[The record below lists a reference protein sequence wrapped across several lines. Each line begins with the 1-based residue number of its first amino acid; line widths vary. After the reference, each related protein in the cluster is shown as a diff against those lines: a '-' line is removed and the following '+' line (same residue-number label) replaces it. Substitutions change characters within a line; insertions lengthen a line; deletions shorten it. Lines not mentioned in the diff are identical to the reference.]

1 LRSKFLHLL
10 DAFRPTILGQSLLVS
25 GHFLTRLKMNGLVR
39 YTEHRRI
46 TNKLVKSL
54 DKQFP
59 VPNADKP
66 KIVRI
71 SVMDGDATD
80 SSSGEEEEHPLR
92 HHRVKRLV
100 NEIRIK
106 DFSQYAAQDAKP
118 HNQKK
123 PNPRPNQQ
131 SFPEGKKYRGVR
143 QRPWG
148 RWAAEIRDPLQRTR
162 VWLGTYDT
170 AEEAAMVYD
179 RAAIRIRGP
188 HALTNFIN
196 PASPKEVVDA
206 ESPTASIVPV
216 SPTRRPDMD
225 VAPLC
230 DYDSGKESHSVY
242 SPTSVLR
249 FQPLELG
256 TEAETDWRPAQEGQK
271 DFVLLDPQ
279 LLGDHFDSQSPPPIF
294 LDDMS
299 LAATGLKEDFGDILV
314 DLDVDFGSC
323 KWDVDAYFQ
332 DPLESFH

>member
-1 LRSKFLHLL
+1 
-10 DAFRPTILGQSLLVS
+10 
-25 GHFLTRLKMNGLVR
+25 MNDLVR

-54 DKQFP
+54 TKQFP
-59 VPNADKP
+59 VPNAEKP

-80 SSSGEEEEHPLR
+80 SSSDEDEEQHPLR

-106 DFSQYAAQDAKP
+106 DFSHYAAQDAKP
-118 HNQKK
+118 NNAK

-148 RWAAEIRDPLQRTR
+148 RWAAEIRDPLRRAR

-196 PASPKEVVDA
+196 PESPKEVVDA
-206 ESPTASIVPV
+206 ESSMASIVPV
-216 SPTRRPDMD
+216 SPTQRPEID

-256 TEAETDWRPAQEGQK
+256 TEAETDWRPAQEGQD
-271 DFVLLDPQ
+271 DFALLDP
-279 LLGDHFDSQSPPPIF
+279 LLLEDHFDSQSPPPIF

-299 LAATGLKEDFGDILV
+299 VAAATGLKEDFFDISV
-314 DLDVDFGSC
+314 DLDLDFGSC
-323 KWDVDAYFQ
+323 KWDVDTYFQ
-332 DPLESFH
+332 DPLESLH

>member
-1 LRSKFLHLL
+1 
-10 DAFRPTILGQSLLVS
+10 
-25 GHFLTRLKMNGLVR
+25 MNDSVR

-54 DKQFP
+54 AKQFP

-71 SVMDGDATD
+71 SVTDGDATD
-80 SSSGEEEEHPLR
+80 SSSDEGEEEHPLR
-92 HHRVKRLV
+92 PHRVKRLV

-106 DFSQYAAQDAKP
+106 DFSQYATEDAKTQ
-118 HNQKK
+118 NVK

-131 SFPEGKKYRGVR
+131 SFPEMKKYRGVR

-162 VWLGTYDT
+162 IWLGTYDT

-196 PASPKEVVDA
+196 PESPKQVVDA
-206 ESPTASIVPV
+206 ESPIASIVPV
-216 SPTRRPDMD
+216 SPTQRPEID
-225 VAPLC
+225 VAPPC

-242 SPTSVLR
+242 SPISVLR
-249 FQPLELG
+249 FQPLEPR
-256 TEAETDWRPAQEGQK
+256 TEAENDWRPAQKGQD
-271 DFVLLDPQ
+271 DFVLLDP
-279 LLGDHFDSQSPPPIF
+279 LLLDDHFDSLNFPPLF
-294 LDDMS
+294 LDDKS
-299 LAATGLKEDFGDILV
+299 VVATSGSKEDFGDISV

-323 KWDVDAYFQ
+323 KWDVDSFFQ
-332 DPLESFH
+332 DPLGSLQ